1 MRWLK
6 TKKRDAELTRE
17 LQSDLELEEEEQRE
31 RGLSPEEARY
41 AARRAFGNPALI
53 REQTRAVW
61 TWKWLEQLVRDLKY
75 GTRTLFR
82 SPGFSIVSVLVMALG
97 IGATTSL
104 FTIVRAVLLRPLPFR
119 DPGNL
124 VMLYE
129 HFRHNTDGDG
139 FNTVAPGDY
148 RDWRSQTHGFED
160 LAAMRSYG
168 GILSGVHSELPEV
181 VQSAGGSANLFPLLG
196 VSPVLGRTF
205 TSAEDQPEGTPVVLL
220 TWSLFQRRF
229 AGDPSIVGKQIHL
242 DTTPTTVIGVLP
254 SWFTYPDARIQFWMP
269 YAQTFSPG
277 DYDMRAGHQSMV
289 VARLKRE

>member
-61 TWKWLEQLVRDLKY
+61 TWKWLEQLVRHLKY
-75 GTRTLFR
+75 GARTLFR

-119 DPGNL
+119 DPGKL

-160 LAAMRSYG
+160 LAAMRS
-168 GILSGVHSELPEV
+168 
-181 VQSAGGSANLFPLLG
+181 
-196 VSPVLGRTF
+196 
-205 TSAEDQPEGTPVVLL
+205 
-220 TWSLFQRRF
+220 
-229 AGDPSIVGKQIHL
+229 
-242 DTTPTTVIGVLP
+242 
-254 SWFTYPDARIQFWMP
+254 
-269 YAQTFSPG
+269 
-277 DYDMRAGHQSMV
+277 
-289 VARLKRE
+289 